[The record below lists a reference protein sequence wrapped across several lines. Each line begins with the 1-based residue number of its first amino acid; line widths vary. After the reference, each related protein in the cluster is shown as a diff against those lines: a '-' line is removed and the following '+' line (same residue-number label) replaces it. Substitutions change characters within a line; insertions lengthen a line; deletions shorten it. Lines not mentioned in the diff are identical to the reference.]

1 MFYDSTPS
9 VVLPFSFLRLLTE
22 MRKTSFVVVKYF
34 TKYMCVTWIILL
46 EERLILSNILSAT
59 TLNLKLP
66 NIYTPYIAFEAFVE
80 RIKSLYTEN
89 MKHAK
94 YSWCYLSD
102 L

>member
-34 TKYMCVTWIILL
+34 TKYMCVTWIIWL

-66 NIYTPYIAFEAFVE
+66 NIYTPYFAFEAFVD
-80 RIKSLYTEN
+80 RIKLLYTEN

-94 YSWCYLSD
+94 SIRHYL
-102 L
+102 LNL